1 MEISASMGTVSQSMK
16 KAFQGMTDEMQA
28 CIQACIE
35 CEQICLQT
43 ISYCL
48 KQGGRHAEPQHI
60 QLLQDCADQ
69 CALSVKFMVRESN
82 FQPKACSLCAE
93 ICMSCAV
100 DCGKM
105 GDDEMMKNCAE
116 VCRRCADS
124 CRKMAAH

>member
-1 MEISASMGTVSQSMK
+1 MDMQSTMGTVGQTVK
-16 KAFQGMTDEMQA
+16 KAFQSLTDEMQA
-28 CIQACIE
+28 CIQSCSE

-48 KQGGRHAEPQHI
+48 KQGGMHAQPQHI

-69 CALSVKFMVRESN
+69 CALSVKFMIRESN
-82 FQPKACSLCAE
+82 FQPKTCSLCAE
-93 ICMSCAV
+93 ICVSCAES
-100 DCGKM
+100 CEKM
-105 GDDEMMKNCAE
+105 KTDEVMKNCAE